1 MRTSL
6 CIGVAVVLVA
16 LGAAGCE
23 RDMRDM
29 YDQNRPH
36 ADGQAVRFDDGRDVR
51 PAPDGAI
58 SRASGA
64 LAAASS
70 ANAKSSIAPNSARA
84 LLQRGKDRYG
94 IYCTPCHSPVGDG
107 DGMVVRRGFP
117 KPESFHTDKMRA
129 LSDAD
134 IDASIVAGYGAMRP
148 MSGRIDENDRK
159 AIVSYV
165 RALQLSQHTPIGD
178 VPANER
184 EALERSAQ

>member
-6 CIGVAVVLVA
+6 RIVAVLVA

-36 ADGQAVRFDDGRDVR
+36 ADGHAVRFDDGRDVR
-51 PAPDGAI
+51 AAPDGAI
-58 SRASGA
+58 SHASGA

-70 ANAKSSIAPNSARA
+70 GTATSPVTPNGTRA

-94 IYCTPCHSPVGDG
+94 VYCTPCHSPVGDG

-117 KPESFHTDKMRA
+117 KPGSFHTDKSRA

-134 IDASIVAGYGAMRP
+134 IDASIVAGFGAMRP
-148 MSGRIDENDRK
+148 MGGRIDESDRK
-159 AIVSYV
+159 AIISYV
-165 RALQLSQHTPIGD
+165 RALQLSQHAPIGD
-178 VPANER
+178 VPANDR